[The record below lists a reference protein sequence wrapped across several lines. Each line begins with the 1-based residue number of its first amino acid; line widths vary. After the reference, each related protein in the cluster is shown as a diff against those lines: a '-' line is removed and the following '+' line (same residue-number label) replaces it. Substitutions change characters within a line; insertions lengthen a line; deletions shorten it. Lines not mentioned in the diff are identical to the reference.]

1 MSYSPTYAL
10 TTDNIT
16 PVHNDLAVTGSNTT
30 FTSLINFRDGDLQAF
45 NDIQETVVG
54 NTAFTTGFKTSGYQ
68 YITITGFSPVTEPL
82 DTTDSLFTYYTVYAD
97 ETLTLYEATNT
108 GHIIQEEVLD
118 ILEDTFVQYTVYCEE
133 VMDCLDSFASLSI
146 FEEIQTII
154 DSTIVYITKVFTEGL
169 NITESTDPFLFFDV
183 VDGTETNVLV
193 AFQDDDTTA
202 QTIAIIDESMD
213 STAIAVK
220 PYNLVAVTGASAISN
235 PFEPTIIMGGVTYVS
250 NPSTEPDPSYV
261 ITPETYYVQ
270 WLNAGIGGA
279 TACDV
284 YNFNFSLDYSGGS
297 FSITS
302 EFPLGNLGDVISIFG
317 LRGTITEFG
326 REVSHSYVGYRTSGI
341 FGNPNLNKQLQ
352 FLVYGNQY
360 FLKLLSSQNLTGAPS
375 DSWQTVKA
383 AAYAIAQVAGIN
395 LAWTV
400 ADAPLTDL
408 FAQASSTGYEALSSL
423 AGMVGGTLRWN
434 GNNHYTVSYPTQS
447 AGTWYVPN
455 QHLIN
460 DSGIAYGNILDL
472 EYGVSGTGAIAMQV
486 YDTFDETQRQLPG
499 GTDPTQSDG
508 ITAQSGGAA
517 VPDIVTI
524 ASTSKPFNAEDPPL
538 IREMPLD
545 TTDLYI
551 QILVTPESFN
561 ADLGGANSGSTG
573 QTGARYVTTNE
584 DIWYNLGNFSAIGS
598 NPYFIKKSI
607 GGQTRICMR
616 ADYTLFPQLSSINN
630 GNFVMSFGVKRQ
642 DLSADYLKAQEEAA
656 QAQKNLLA
664 RTQDAFR
671 FVKTYDGTINSYFFG
686 SIPLPG
692 MYGGSGLICSN
703 TVEGV
708 IESVTFSSPG
718 IISVQVARYKKINF
732 IHNKLSI

>member
-1 MSYSPTYAL
+1 MPDTPKYGL
-10 TTDNIT
+10 TVDNIK
-16 PVHNDLAVTGSNTT
+16 PIHNDLQNTGSNTT
-30 FTSLINFRDGDLQAF
+30 FTSLVSFRQADPQGYT
-45 NDIQETVVG
+45 DIQNTGNNTTFTSLKTSGFQYITNGGFSFQTEPITLLDSGFINYTVYQDEVINLYEGTNLGHTIITEPLNLLDETVV
-54 NTAFTTGFKTSGYQ
+54 NIKIFAEEVF
-68 YITITGFSPVTEPL
+68 PM
-82 DTTDSLFTYYTVYAD
+82 AD
-97 ETLTLYEATNT
+97 ELAK
-108 GHIIQEEVLD
+108 I
-118 ILEDTFVQYTVYCEE
+118 
-133 VMDCLDSFASLSI
+133 SI
-146 FEEIQTII
+146 FEEIFTML
-154 DSTIVYITKVFTEGL
+154 DEGFTKVTKTFTEVL
-169 NITESTDPFLFFDV
+169 NLAESTDPFLFFDV
-183 VDGTETNVLV
+183 VDGSTLEVL
-193 AFQDDDTTA
+193 ATFQADDTTA
-202 QTIAIIDESMD
+202 QEVTIIDQALD
-213 STAIAVK
+213 STALCVK
-220 PYNLVAVTGASAISN
+220 PYNLVAVTGASAIEN
-235 PFEPTIIMGGVTYVS
+235 PFEPTIILGGVTYIS

-261 ITPETYYVQ
+261 VTPETYYVQ

-302 EFPLGNLGDVISIFG
+302 ELPLGNLGDVITIFG

-360 FLKLLSSQNLTGAPS
+360 FLKLLSSQNLTGAPA

-383 AAYAIAQVAGIN
+383 AAYAIAQVAGIS

-455 QHLIN
+455 NHLIN
-460 DSGIAYGNILDL
+460 ESGIAYGNILDL

-486 YDTFDETQRQLPG
+486 YDTFDSTQRELPG

-524 ASTSKPFNAEDPPL
+524 ASTSKPFTAEDPPL
-538 IREMPLD
+538 IKEMPLD

-551 QILVTPESFN
+551 QILVTPEAFN

-607 GGQTRICMR
+607 GGQTKICMR

-642 DLSADYLKAQEEAA
+642 DLSADYLKAQEDAA

-718 IISVQVARYKKINF
+718 VISVQVARYKKINF